1 MKKQMLGAG
10 IFILTLCCGL
20 LVWGT
25 GKYLKTDWT
34 PDFQKLKSTNNGNQ
48 LTAEMRDELMDG
60 LSKMQQ
66 GQGSSQAFDPKYAKW
81 DIPKGAIMAFNLSSC
96 PEWWSRFAEADG
108 RFIMGSNSNI
118 RGKGGN
124 SDITLSINQLP
135 AHSFYTVMERDLLRG
150 MSWEYWWARDGKRD
164 WSINSESKGE
174 KRDDWNEWYS
184 LEMTKWRNKQTE
196 ANAGK
201 TNTIWNGQSI
211 NIQNPY
217 IKLLYCQKD

>member
-1 MKKQMLGAG
+1 MLGAG

-66 GQGSSQAFDPKYAKW
+66 GQGSSQKFDPEHAEW
-81 DIPKGAIMAFNLSSC
+81 DIPKGAIMAFNLSFC
-96 PEWWSRFAEADG
+96 PEWWSRFTEADG
-108 RFIMGSNSNI
+108 RFIMGSSSKGE
-118 RGKGGN
+118 RGG
-124 SDITLSINQLP
+124 SSSITLSTDQLP
-135 AHSFYTVMERDLLRG
+135 PHRHYIAGGFHIGTKNRSKNDQNGTISSYSTTKYDDKNDRYALRTTQKLG
-150 MSWEYWWARDGKRD
+150 
-164 WSINSESKGE
+164 
-174 KRDDWNEWYS
+174 
-184 LEMTKWRNKQTE
+184 E
-196 ANAGK
+196 ANEGLTSTVGK
-201 TNTIWNGQSI
+201 WNPI

>member
-1 MKKQMLGAG
+1 MLGAG
-10 IFILTLCCGL
+10 IFMLTLCCGL

-34 PDFQKLKSTNNGNQ
+34 PDFQKLKSTNNGSQ

-66 GQGSSQAFDPKYAKW
+66 GQGSSNQKHTKW

-96 PEWWSRFAEADG
+96 PKWWSRFAEADG

-118 RGKGGN
+118 KGKGGKSEIN
-124 SDITLSINQLP
+124 ITISQLP
-135 AHSFYTVMERDLLRG
+135 PHYFYITHGSKWNSWLDENPERTVAWMWDWTAKLGHSTRKDTYYYLL
-150 MSWEYWWARDGKRD
+150 WAEQWK
-164 WSINSESKGE
+164 I
-174 KRDDWNEWYS
+174 
-184 LEMTKWRNKQTE
+184 
-196 ANAGK
+196 ANAGR

>member
-1 MKKQMLGAG
+1 M
-10 IFILTLCCGL
+10 LTLCCGL

-66 GQGSSQAFDPKYAKW
+66 GQDSSQKFDPKHAKW
-81 DIPKGAIMAFNLSSC
+81 DIPKGAIMAFNLSFC
-96 PEWWSRFAEADG
+96 PEWWSRFTEADG
-108 RFIMGSNSNI
+108 RFIMGSSSKGE
-118 RGKGGN
+118 RGG
-124 SDITLSINQLP
+124 SSSITLSTDQLP
-135 AHSFYTVMERDLLRG
+135 PHRHYIAGGFRIGTKNRSKNDQNGTISSYSTTKYDDKNDRYALRTTQKPG
-150 MSWEYWWARDGKRD
+150 
-164 WSINSESKGE
+164 
-174 KRDDWNEWYS
+174 
-184 LEMTKWRNKQTE
+184 E
-196 ANAGK
+196 ANEGLTSTVGK
-201 TNTIWNGQSI
+201 WNPI

>member
-1 MKKQMLGAG
+1 MLSAG

-66 GQGSSQAFDPKYAKW
+66 GQGLSQPTTTVI

-96 PEWWSRFAEADG
+96 PQWWSRFAEADG

-118 RGKGGN
+118 KGKGGN
-124 SDITLSINQLP
+124 SEINITISQLP
-135 AHSFYTVMERDLLRG
+135 PHYFYVAAAGSDGMKIYDNPEASIADAATNSASPYDLRSSHNG
-150 MSWEYWWARDGKRD
+150 RKARYWR
-164 WSINSESKGE
+164 
-174 KRDDWNEWYS
+174 
-184 LEMTKWRNKQTE
+184 
-196 ANAGK
+196 

-217 IKLLYCQKD
+217 IKLLYCQKN

>member
-34 PDFQKLKSTNNGNQ
+34 PDFQKLKSTNNGSQ

-66 GQGSSQAFDPKYAKW
+66 GQGSSQTFNQKHAEW

-96 PEWWSRFAEADG
+96 PEWWSRFAEADD

-118 RGKGGN
+118 KGKGGKSEIN
-124 SDITLSINQLP
+124 ITISQLP
-135 AHSFYTVMERDLLRG
+135 PHYFYITHGSKWNSWLDENPERTVAWMSDWTAKLGHSTRKDTYYYLL
-150 MSWEYWWARDGKRD
+150 WAEQWK
-164 WSINSESKGE
+164 I
-174 KRDDWNEWYS
+174 
-184 LEMTKWRNKQTE
+184 
-196 ANAGK
+196 ANAGR

>member
-1 MKKQMLGAG
+1 MLGAG
-10 IFILTLCCGL
+10 IFMLTLCCGL

-34 PDFQKLKSTNNGNQ
+34 PDFQKLKSTNNGSQ

-66 GQGSSQAFDPKYAKW
+66 GQGSSQPTTTVI
-81 DIPKGAIMAFNLSSC
+81 DIPKGAVMAFNLSSC
-96 PEWWSRFAEADG
+96 PQWWSRFAEADD

-124 SDITLSINQLP
+124 SEVKINISQLP
-135 AHSFYTVMERDLLRG
+135 PHYFYVTHRSLGQTWLNETPETTVALMWDRRSNRAGRSKHDKDTYYHLL
-150 MSWEYWWARDGKRD
+150 WVQWKV
-164 WSINSESKGE
+164 
-174 KRDDWNEWYS
+174 
-184 LEMTKWRNKQTE
+184 
-196 ANAGK
+196 ANAGR
-201 TNTIWNGQSI
+201 TNTVWNGQSI

-217 IKLLYCQKD
+217 IKLLYCQKN

>member
-1 MKKQMLGAG
+1 MLGAG
-10 IFILTLCCGL
+10 IFMLTICCGL

-66 GQGSSQAFDPKYAKW
+66 GQGSSQTFNQEHTKW

-108 RFIMGSNSNI
+108 RFIMGSSSKGE
-118 RGKGGN
+118 RGG
-124 SDITLSINQLP
+124 SSSITLSTNQLP
-135 AHSFYTVMERDLLRG
+135 PHRHYIAGGFHIGTKNRSIDDQNGTISSYSKTSKNDRNDRYALRTTQKPG
-150 MSWEYWWARDGKRD
+150 
-164 WSINSESKGE
+164 
-174 KRDDWNEWYS
+174 
-184 LEMTKWRNKQTE
+184 E
-196 ANAGK
+196 ANEGLTSTVGK
-201 TNTIWNGQSI
+201 WNPI

>member
-1 MKKQMLGAG
+1 MLGAG
-10 IFILTLCCGL
+10 IFMLTLCCGL

-34 PDFQKLKSTNNGNQ
+34 PDFQKLKSTNNGSQ

-66 GQGSSQAFDPKYAKW
+66 GQGSSQTFNQKHTKW

-118 RGKGGN
+118 KGKGGKSEIN
-124 SDITLSINQLP
+124 ITISQLP
-135 AHSFYTVMERDLLRG
+135 PHYFYITHGSKWNSWLDENPERTVAWMWDWTAKLGHSTRKDTYYYLL
-150 MSWEYWWARDGKRD
+150 WAEQWKV
-164 WSINSESKGE
+164 
-174 KRDDWNEWYS
+174 
-184 LEMTKWRNKQTE
+184 
-196 ANAGK
+196 ANAGR
-201 TNTIWNGQSI
+201 TNTVWNGQSI

-217 IKLLYCQKD
+217 IKLLYCQKN

>member
-1 MKKQMLGAG
+1 MLGAG
-10 IFILTLCCGL
+10 IFMLTLCCGL

-66 GQGSSQAFDPKYAKW
+66 GQGSSQTFNQEHTKW
-81 DIPKGAIMAFNLSSC
+81 GIPKGAIMAFNLSSC
-96 PEWWSRFAEADG
+96 PEWWSRFAEADD

-118 RGKGGN
+118 RGKGGKSEIN
-124 SDITLSINQLP
+124 ITISQLP
-135 AHSFYTVMERDLLRG
+135 PHYFYITHGSKWNSWLDENPERTVAWMWDWTAKLGHSTRKDTYYYLL
-150 MSWEYWWARDGKRD
+150 WAEQWK
-164 WSINSESKGE
+164 I
-174 KRDDWNEWYS
+174 
-184 LEMTKWRNKQTE
+184 
-196 ANAGK
+196 ANAGR

-211 NIQNPY
+211 NIQKPY

>member
-1 MKKQMLGAG
+1 MLSAG
-10 IFILTLCCGL
+10 IFMLTLCCGL

-66 GQGSSQAFDPKYAKW
+66 GQGSSQTFDPKHAKW

-96 PEWWSRFAEADG
+96 PEWWSRFAEADD

-118 RGKGGN
+118 KGKGGKSEIN
-124 SDITLSINQLP
+124 ITISQLP
-135 AHSFYTVMERDLLRG
+135 PHYFYITHGSKWNSWLDENPERTVAWMWDWTAKLGHSTRKDTYYYLL
-150 MSWEYWWARDGKRD
+150 WAEQWK
-164 WSINSESKGE
+164 I
-174 KRDDWNEWYS
+174 
-184 LEMTKWRNKQTE
+184 
-196 ANAGK
+196 ANAGR

>member
-1 MKKQMLGAG
+1 MKKQMLSAG

-66 GQGSSQAFDPKYAKW
+66 GQGSSQTINQKHTKW

-96 PEWWSRFAEADG
+96 PEWWSRFAEADD

-118 RGKGGN
+118 KGKGGKSEIN
-124 SDITLSINQLP
+124 ITISQLP
-135 AHSFYTVMERDLLRG
+135 PHYFYITHGSKWNSWLDENPERTVAWMWDWTAKLGHSTRKDTYYYLL
-150 MSWEYWWARDGKRD
+150 WAEQWK
-164 WSINSESKGE
+164 I
-174 KRDDWNEWYS
+174 
-184 LEMTKWRNKQTE
+184 
-196 ANAGK
+196 ANAGR

>member
-1 MKKQMLGAG
+1 MLGAG

-66 GQGSSQAFDPKYAKW
+66 GQGSSQKFDPKHAEW
-81 DIPKGAIMAFNLSSC
+81 DIPKGAIMAFNLSFC
-96 PEWWSRFAEADG
+96 PEWWSRFTEADG
-108 RFIMGSNSNI
+108 RFIMGSSSKGE
-118 RGKGGN
+118 RGG
-124 SDITLSINQLP
+124 SSSITLSTDQLP
-135 AHSFYTVMERDLLRG
+135 PHRFYLFANESVEDRWYDRKRIKKNWNGYRNCSVT
-150 MSWEYWWARDGKRD
+150 WEHKHEDGD
-164 WSINSESKGE
+164 NNYSYTIAVSKQCQQPSVGV
-174 KRDDWNEWYS
+174 
-184 LEMTKWRNKQTE
+184 
-196 ANAGK
+196 
-201 TNTIWNGQSI
+201 TNTQWEWKSI

>member
-1 MKKQMLGAG
+1 MLGAG
-10 IFILTLCCGL
+10 IFMLTLCCGL

-66 GQGSSQAFDPKYAKW
+66 GQGSSQKFDPKHPEW
-81 DIPKGAIMAFNLSSC
+81 DIPKGAIMAFNLSFC
-96 PEWWSRFAEADG
+96 PEWWSRFTEADG
-108 RFIMGSNSNI
+108 RFIMGSSSKGE
-118 RGKGGN
+118 RGG
-124 SDITLSINQLP
+124 SSSITLSTDQLP
-135 AHSFYTVMERDLLRG
+135 PHRHYIAGGFHIETKNRSKNDQNGTISSYSTTKYDDKNDRYALRTTQKPG
-150 MSWEYWWARDGKRD
+150 
-164 WSINSESKGE
+164 
-174 KRDDWNEWYS
+174 
-184 LEMTKWRNKQTE
+184 E
-196 ANAGK
+196 ANEGLTSTVGK
-201 TNTIWNGQSI
+201 WNPI

>member
-1 MKKQMLGAG
+1 MLGAG
-10 IFILTLCCGL
+10 IFMLTLCCGL

-66 GQGSSQAFDPKYAKW
+66 GQGSSQTFNQKHTEW
-81 DIPKGAIMAFNLSSC
+81 DIPKGAIMAFNLSFC

-108 RFIMGSNSNI
+108 RFIMGSSSKGE
-118 RGKGGN
+118 RGG
-124 SDITLSINQLP
+124 SSSITLSTDQLP
-135 AHSFYTVMERDLLRG
+135 PHRHYIAGGFHSNTKDRSKNDQNGTISSFSQTRYDDRNDRYALRTTQKPG
-150 MSWEYWWARDGKRD
+150 
-164 WSINSESKGE
+164 
-174 KRDDWNEWYS
+174 
-184 LEMTKWRNKQTE
+184 E
-196 ANAGK
+196 ANEGLTSTVGK
-201 TNTIWNGQSI
+201 WNPI

>member
-1 MKKQMLGAG
+1 MLGAG
-10 IFILTLCCGL
+10 IFMLTLCCGL

-34 PDFQKLKSTNNGNQ
+34 PDFQKLKSTNNGSQ

-66 GQGSSQAFDPKYAKW
+66 GQGSSQTFNQEHTKW

-96 PEWWSRFAEADG
+96 PKWWSRFAEADG

-118 RGKGGN
+118 KGKGGKSEIN
-124 SDITLSINQLP
+124 ITISQLP
-135 AHSFYTVMERDLLRG
+135 PHYFYITHGSKWNSWLDENPERTVAWMWDWIAKLGHSTRKDTYYYLL
-150 MSWEYWWARDGKRD
+150 WAEQWK
-164 WSINSESKGE
+164 I
-174 KRDDWNEWYS
+174 
-184 LEMTKWRNKQTE
+184 
-196 ANAGK
+196 ANAGR